1 MLNEKNY
8 VKLNT
13 HITSSSF
20 SKKVHRKI
28 VEEDIEMFIMIP
40 NNHSFL
46 FLFSFAHNVLK
57 KKKKHVLLLQLKKIL
72 GSRVCLL
79 QNERKNK
86 NRKCYYCPVPEP

>member
-57 KKKKHVLLLQLKKIL
+57 KKKKTCITFTIKKD
-72 GSRVCLL
+72 SRQQGLSTS
-79 QNERKNK
+79 K
-86 NRKCYYCPVPEP
+86 